1 MPPASTIK
9 IFQDHSEW
17 GLVGLDVKCFP
28 QCWRYMTLAVKILDR
43 ALRGDFGFSCLL
55 WVYSGRRG
63 VHLWVCDQQARRLNT
78 AARGAVAEYLQLVQ
92 GGEHKTKK
100 IQLKGGFSPHPSVS
114 RAYSIVKE
122 DFEKLCLIDQ
132 DILGNKEAWTK
143 VNRYSILAHEVSVF
157 LKGSGFDPGLR
168 VKSCVREEDG
178 VLQEQRRQV
187 EYNLRHP
194 QAIHR

>member
-1 MPPASTIK
+1 
-9 IFQDHSEW
+9 
-17 GLVGLDVKCFP
+17 
-28 QCWRYMTLAVKILDR
+28 MTLAVKILDR
-43 ALRGDFGFSCLL
+43 ALREDFGFSCLL

-143 VNRYSILAHEVSVF
+143 VNRFSIWVHKVSVF
-157 LKGSGFDPGLR
+157 LKVLALIPDYELR
-168 VKSCVREEDG
+168 AACEKKMESCKNSVDRWNTIFVIHKQFIDNKDDKKRKSVEHLKIEI
-178 VLQEQRRQV
+178 VLQMAYPR
-187 EYNLRHP
+187 
-194 QAIHR
+194 